1 MFEEK
6 EIVPYLP
13 RFVREEEAVSG
24 TARGSAYHKALEI
37 FPLNGW
43 YRKRVQA
50 RQIGKR
56 WKNC

>member
-1 MFEEK
+1 MEEAAEEAYHLFEEK

-37 FPLNGW
+37 FSL
-43 YRKRVQA
+43 
-50 RQIGKR
+50 
-56 WKNC
+56 